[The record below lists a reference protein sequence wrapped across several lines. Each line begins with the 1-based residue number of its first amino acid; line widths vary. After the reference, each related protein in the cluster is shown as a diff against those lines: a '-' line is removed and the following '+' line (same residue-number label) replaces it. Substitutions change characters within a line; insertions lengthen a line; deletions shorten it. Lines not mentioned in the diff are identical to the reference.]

1 LNELWL
7 EKCEAEEENKDVQQ
21 IIFWPFFFFLAV
33 EISQISSWRVVLF
46 LQFAASIFLCNCQ
59 WFMFWAFCFSPP
71 FFLCVISSNT
81 FSALLSF
88 FQTPFQAFICYQT
101 PNSHFYFHFLK
112 KQSTSKHY
120 NFFHLLNH
128 INNFLTIQIKKS
140 LQYNF
145 FFFTFPYKFFLLYT
159 TSITSCYSSKKIQL
173 NNLYQTVLK
182 LLKMLKPSSF
192 FFSFLIYNSFS
203 GSSWLFFKPII
214 LDKYFFQLP
223 LKHHKKQ
230 RKYHSK

>member
-1 LNELWL
+1 LNELWQ

-21 IIFWPFFFFLAV
+21 IIFWPFFFLAV

-88 FQTPFQAFICYQT
+88 FQTPFQAFICYQS

-120 NFFHLLNH
+120 NFFHLLYH

-145 FFFTFPYKFFLLYT
+145 FFSLFHT
-159 TSITSCYSSKKIQL
+159 
-173 NNLYQTVLK
+173 
-182 LLKMLKPSSF
+182 
-192 FFSFLIYNSFS
+192 NSF
-203 GSSWLFFKPII
+203 
-214 LDKYFFQLP
+214 YFIPHQLLLATP
-223 LKHHKKQ
+223 QKKFYSTIFTKQ
-230 RKYHSK
+230 FWSYWRC